1 MRSSL
6 PEKREEPRFRRAIRS
21 KKRQQP
27 LPLVGGNGKRK
38 GTDTAA
44 RRTSRFVTPTKVRP
58 LTGPS
63 AQLPHSSERPQ
74 MKGLGDDHRGHAQG
88 QPDEKHRQEP
98 ADPFLRISGVASP
111 RKKFYQH
118 RELPDVGSQEEGL
131 GGNSRSSIPSSTR
144 SRSSPSCPCPSP
156 ARPSPF

>member
-27 LPLVGGNGKRK
+27 LPLVGGNGKRN

-63 AQLPHSSERPQ
+63 AQLPYFSERPQ
-74 MKGLGDDHRGHAQG
+74 MKGLGDDHRGPAQG

-98 ADPFLRISGVASP
+98 ADPFLPRDLEDAQGGHEIALRGDENIIRLESARINILK
-111 RKKFYQH
+111 R
-118 RELPDVGSQEEGL
+118 
-131 GGNSRSSIPSSTR
+131 GGW
-144 SRSSPSCPCPSP
+144 
-156 ARPSPF
+156 